1 MNEIT
6 ITTTQNVTINFKIAE
21 FGDRMLAFLIDIG
34 LKLLYFYFLYLLIS
48 LLNLKTWVSHLDGM
62 ELMAFL
68 LTITLPAS
76 LYELIFESLFEGQ
89 TIGKKIRKIKV
100 VKIDGYQAS
109 FLDYFIRWI
118 ASIVE
123 TNIIGLIV
131 FLVSKKGQR
140 LGDIAAGTTVI
151 SLQNKIRI
159 EHTILEEIDTHYIP
173 LYPLVIKLSDN
184 DVRIIKDTFNT
195 ALASQDTATISKLK
209 SKIESV
215 TGEINK
221 SGNTNDF
228 IRTILKDYNYYTQN
242 M

>member
-68 LTITLPAS
+68 LTVTLPAS

-118 ASIVE
+118 ALIVE